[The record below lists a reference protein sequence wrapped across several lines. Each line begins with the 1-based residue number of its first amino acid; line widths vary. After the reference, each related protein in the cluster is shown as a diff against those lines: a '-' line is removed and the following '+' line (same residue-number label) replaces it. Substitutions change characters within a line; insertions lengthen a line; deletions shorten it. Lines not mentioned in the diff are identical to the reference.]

1 MTRIPLPPHQIP
13 ALDPLIN
20 GDLWSNWNRDGLV
33 FPVDSIPSA
42 CRYLRFKPE
51 TTSRFYIAGTD
62 QQSADEPP
70 QGYMLHLFPDRERA
84 NVAYAKEMSRRHTIG
99 SNGFSPFLC
108 EESSVV
114 GIPYPNDPEIPELRH
129 VYSPDRFRRTLNELL
144 DEYPTDQWRVQRS
157 LTKFSL
163 LNYKPGRRAVY
174 RIKVK
179 IRRRVGDEKVRVRM
193 HVKVENPKSAERSYQ
208 NLRRISQAIMPEAN
222 WRVPQPRGQVDRRT
236 LMAAEWVEGTPLR
249 ELLTKESDGVTAF
262 RRVGEA
268 LASFHRL
275 QIELE
280 HLPSPVEESDKL
292 IKHSADLIGLL
303 PDRANEIKK
312 IGDELSRQVSRLALS
327 PSSTVHGDFHLDQVL
342 ISEGRPVLVD
352 LDRSGIGY
360 AATDLGTFLAY
371 LDEIDAHPDLGES
384 FLESYTEHSPTDLS
398 RDWLIV
404 SRAIAIF
411 RRAGFPFRE
420 LDPDWKSK
428 MCERLEATDKCLGE
442 LGK

>member
-1 MTRIPLPPHQIP
+1 MTHIPLPPHQIP
-13 ALDPLIN
+13 ALDSLIN
-20 GDLWSNWNRDGLV
+20 GKLWSNWNRDGLV
-33 FPVDSIPSA
+33 FPVESIPSA

-51 TTSRFYIAGTD
+51 TTCRLYIAGLD

-70 QGYMLHLFPDRERA
+70 QGYMLHLFPDRGRA

-99 SNGFSPFLC
+99 SSGFSPFLC
-108 EESSVV
+108 EESAVV

-193 HVKVENPKSAERSYQ
+193 HVKVENPKSADRSYE
-208 NLRRISQAIMPEAN
+208 NLLRISRAIMPEEH

-249 ELLTKESDGVTAF
+249 EFLALESDGISAF
-262 RRVGEA
+262 RKVGKA

-292 IKHSADLIGLL
+292 VKLAADLIGLL
-303 PDRANEIKK
+303 PDRANEIKE
-312 IGDELSRQVSRLALS
+312 IGDELSRQVSRLSLS

-342 ISEGRPVLVD
+342 ISDGRPVLVD
-352 LDRSGIGY
+352 LDRAGIGY
-360 AATDLGTFLAY
+360 AASDLGTFLAY
-371 LDEIDAHPDLGES
+371 LEELGANPTLGES
-384 FLESYTEHSPTDLS
+384 FSDGYAEQSQADLS
-398 RDWLIV
+398 PDWLIV

-420 LDPDWKSK
+420 LHADWKTR
-428 MCERLEATDKCLGE
+428 MCERLEATEKCLGE